1 MISPLPISSW
11 MGRYSSERHLSFSK
25 ATLRTWSSGVCF
37 SEAGVPSS
45 GQRQPQPPATSKWS
59 PPLLGESKPA
69 QLASLVARSVK
80 RPPATQE
87 TTCSAGDP
95 GSIPESGGSPGEGNG
110 NPLLCSCLGNPRNR
124 GAWWA
129 TVHRVSRVGQ
139 DIASKPPSPAT
150 LSEETAHRKRS
161 DPARARVPH
170 APSSRERPYKT
181 LHCSQNLQGSQQ

>member
-45 GQRQPQPPATSKWS
+45 GQRQPQPPATSKVVS
-59 PPLLGESKPA
+59 FAGGVPA
-69 QLASLVARSVK
+69 QPASLVARSAN
-80 RPPATQE
+80 RPPAMQE

-110 NPLLCSCLGNPRNR
+110 NPLLFSCLGNPRNR

-139 DIASKPPSPAT
+139 DIATKPPSPAT